1 MSLKNNIDYDKTPIY
16 REVSQFA
23 VGTPDSQ
30 AYWNSAS
37 PSAVGVAQFL
47 NRATGGSTVRKGLI
61 DWSPDSIDF
70 IFGYLTGG
78 VGVFVQRSAN
88 AGYQVVSGNVFRSF
102 EDGLSSQ
109 ELREGIRQTPF
120 VRRVLYS
127 TSEREDT
134 GMFIAKR
141 NEVFI
146 ARKELQAAAQTGDP
160 TEVEAVRDRYKDELK
175 VYGIIR
181 AINTKRQKL
190 TTARNK
196 LLRADL
202 KRLGIDEQERE
213 RRLEIL
219 DKAIQ
224 KLIQRGNAVMRDV
237 DMSYTTELG
246 LTG

>member
-1 MSLKNNIDYDKTPIY
+1 
-16 REVSQFA
+16 
-23 VGTPDSQ
+23 
-30 AYWNSAS
+30 
-37 PSAVGVAQFL
+37 
-47 NRATGGSTVRKGLI
+47 
-61 DWSPDSIDF
+61 
-70 IFGYLTGG
+70 
-78 VGVFVQRSAN
+78 
-88 AGYQVVSGNVFRSF
+88 
-102 EDGLSSQ
+102 
-109 ELREGIRQTPF
+109 
-120 VRRVLYS
+120 
-127 TSEREDT
+127 
-134 GMFIAKR
+134 MFIAKR

-213 RRLEIL
+213 RRLEVL